1 MSEIKGINSL
11 MSKLNSLGGNA
22 DVVLLKSVEYC
33 GKFVED
39 DAKLNC
45 PVDMGDLVQSIQHE
59 TKAAG
64 GSIRST
70 IYTNS
75 DHAAYVEFGTGQ
87 CGEGTYDNSNV
98 SLAYNQDWVGMPA
111 QPYLYPALKDN
122 ETQLKA
128 YIANQ
133 LRKEIK
139 RVVGR

>member
-1 MSEIKGINSL
+1 MSKIIGIMGL
-11 MSKLNSLGGNA
+11 VSKLNSLGGTA
-22 DVVLLKSVEYC
+22 EGVLLKSIEYC

-59 TKAAG
+59 TKVVG
-64 GSIRST
+64 DSIRST

-75 DHAAYVEFGTGQ
+75 DHGAYVEFGTGQ
-87 CGEGTYDNSNV
+87 RGEGTYENSKV

-122 ETQLKA
+122 EAQLKA

-133 LRKEIK
+133 LREEIK
-139 RVVGR
+139 RVVGK